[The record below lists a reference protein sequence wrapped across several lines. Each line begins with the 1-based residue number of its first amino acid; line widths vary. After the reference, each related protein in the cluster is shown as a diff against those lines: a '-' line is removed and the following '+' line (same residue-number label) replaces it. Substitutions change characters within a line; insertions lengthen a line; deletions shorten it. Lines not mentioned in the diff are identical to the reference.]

1 MIMED
6 IAKVKCPSCLG
17 NIAMDTKYYRE
28 LGGKAIDCPHCR
40 AKISVPQVIEPP
52 PKENGDAAVVTVR
65 DLRTTQP
72 IQPVNQAPAGQ
83 PAAKG
88 STGAF
93 CRHCGAEVG
102 VRDLVCTSC
111 EKELRPV
118 NSPVKK

>member
-1 MIMED
+1 MDD
-6 IAKVKCPSCLG
+6 IAKVKCPACLG

-28 LGGKAIDCPHCR
+28 LGGDVIDCPHCR
-40 AKISVPQVIEPP
+40 AKIRVPEVVQPP
-52 PKENGDAAVVTVR
+52 PKESLDEAVVTVR

-72 IQPVNQAPAGQ
+72 ILPVAGKSSPGNGPA
-83 PAAKG
+83 KE

-93 CRHCGAEVG
+93 CQHCGAEVG

-111 EKELRPV
+111 ERELRPA

>member
-1 MIMED
+1 MDD
-6 IAKVKCPSCLG
+6 IAKVKCPACLG

-28 LGGKAIDCPHCR
+28 LGGKVIDCPHCR
-40 AKISVPQVIEPP
+40 AKISVPQVVEPP
-52 PKENGDAAVVTVR
+52 PKESLDKAVVTVR

-72 IQPVNQAPAGQ
+72 IQPVADKGS
-83 PAAKG
+83 PAALAKE

-93 CRHCGAEVG
+93 CQHCGAEVG

-111 EKELRPV
+111 EKELRPA

>member
-1 MIMED
+1 MDD
-6 IAKVKCPSCLG
+6 IAKVKCPACLG

-28 LGGKAIDCPHCR
+28 LGGQVIDCPHCG
-40 AKISVPQVIEPP
+40 AKIRVPEVVEPP
-52 PKENGDAAVVTVR
+52 PKESLEEAMVTVR

-72 IQPVNQAPAGQ
+72 IEPVAQKAPASA
-83 PAAKG
+83 PPDKE

-93 CRHCGAEVG
+93 CQHCGAEVG

-111 EKELRPV
+111 ERELRPA